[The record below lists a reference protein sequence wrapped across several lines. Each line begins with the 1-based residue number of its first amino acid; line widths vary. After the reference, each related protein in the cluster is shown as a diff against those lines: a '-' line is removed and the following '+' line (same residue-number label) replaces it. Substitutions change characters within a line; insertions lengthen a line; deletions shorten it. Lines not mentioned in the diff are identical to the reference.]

1 MNNIMVSL
9 KKFFKNKNTV
19 TAIGIVLVLGI
30 LYFTYTSQINDA
42 VVPVS
47 VPVAAVD
54 IQPRTMITEDMI
66 TTIEVPAVAIR
77 ENVIRNKSNIIG
89 KYSNYN
95 TMIPK
100 GSMFFTSIVIE
111 ESKLPNYAIIKVKDG
126 EIPYYFKVNMAT
138 TYGNSI
144 MPDSYID
151 IYMKAENDQGVVMV
165 GKLVEN
171 IKVISVKD
179 SSGRHVFEDSSEART
194 PASLIFG
201 VEPKINI
208 LLKKAEYIESS
219 VDLFPVPH
227 GGVVEKQ
234 EGEVAV
240 TSETLKQFIEAH
252 SVPNDDIKEA
262 EEELEKENNKENNNE
277 ASTTEDAKTDGNAGG
292 LTGLLP

>member
-19 TAIGIVLVLGI
+19 TALGIVLVLGI

-42 VVPVS
+42 VAPVS

-54 IQPRTMITEDMI
+54 IQPRTMITDDMI
-66 TTIEVPAVAIR
+66 TTIEVPAVAVK
-77 ENVIRNKSNIIG
+77 ENVIRYKNAIVG

-100 GSMFFTSIVIE
+100 GSMFYNSIVIE
-111 ESKLPNYAIIKVKDG
+111 ESKLPNYAVIKVEEG
-126 EIPYYFKVNMAT
+126 EIPYYFRVNMAS

-151 IYMKAENDQGVVMV
+151 IYMKAENDQGIVMV
-165 GKLVEN
+165 GKLIEN

-179 SSGRHVFEDSSEART
+179 SSGRHVFENSNETRT

-208 LLKKAEYIESS
+208 LLKKAEYISGS
-219 VDLFPVPH
+219 VVLFPVPH

-262 EEELEKENNKENNNE
+262 EEELEKET
-277 ASTTEDAKTDGNAGG
+277 ATEDKTITDTTGN
-292 LTGLLP
+292 TLLP